1 MKTAQFGWT
10 HVPDNWMVT
19 PQPLHSTL
27 GISTLE
33 VLSMFYFY
41 FLLILL
47 FGGVGVLYLFGKNIL
62 KWEQ

>member
-1 MKTAQFGWT
+1 
-10 HVPDNWMVT
+10 MVT